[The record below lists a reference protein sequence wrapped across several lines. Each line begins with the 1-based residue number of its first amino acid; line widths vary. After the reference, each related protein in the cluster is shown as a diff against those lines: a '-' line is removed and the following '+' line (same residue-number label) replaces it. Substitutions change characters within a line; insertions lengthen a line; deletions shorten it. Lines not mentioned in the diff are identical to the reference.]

1 MCDKCSKFSAIR
13 KTNYEK
19 CNIYP
24 VSMFCY
30 IKTSFV
36 GSKLLLCKHDDCEH
50 KKRLTFY
57 TQYKISTAFC
67 DFILKCRSWRI
78 VDMVKDKKERKKS
91 RNKNNKRKQ
100 KTTTKK
106 YYCCHRL
113 NCDYSLGG
121 VMGSVL
127 MCLVLISIFNKIFYI
142 TCF

>member
-78 VDMVKDKKERKKS
+78 VDMVKDKKKEKKVEIKTT
-91 RNKNNKRKQ
+91 NANRKQ
-100 KTTTKK
+100 QQK
-106 YYCCHRL
+106 
-113 NCDYSLGG
+113 
-121 VMGSVL
+121 
-127 MCLVLISIFNKIFYI
+127 SIIAV
-142 TCF
+142 TD